1 MPFRVKNPLTTGF
14 TSYGSPFVGPVKEY
28 AQISVNIANLTD
40 FEVDAKGYLKPGVPL
55 QRAGT
60 LVGVAP
66 AFCFGVTIEAIKL
79 TEGNG
84 ALRLGTFEVGIA
96 VNASVNQDAIEDI
109 LGRALTADEIAG
121 FDRAGSKIVLQT

>member
-1 MPFRVKNPLTTGF
+1 MPFRVRNPATTGF
-14 TSYGSPFVGPVKEY
+14 TSYGSPFVGRVRST
-28 AQISVNIANLTD
+28 AQISVNIATLTD

-55 QRAGT
+55 TRAGI

-84 ALRLGTFEVGIA
+84 ALRTGIFEVTVA
-96 VNASVNQDAIEDI
+96 TNADVNQDAMEDI
-109 LGRALTADEIAG
+109 LGRALTADELAG
-121 FDRAGSKIVLQT
+121 FDRAGSKITLQT